1 MADADQEEAA
11 PEPVIEGLTED
22 AGDGE
27 EDPELEDMKRR
38 VQEMEEEANKLK
50 AMQQDLA
57 ADGGEG
63 EEKKASE
70 TDEKS
75 IYVGQV
81 DYEAT
86 PEELQAH
93 FANCG
98 TINRVTIL
106 CDKFTGR
113 SKGFA
118 YVEFEDS
125 AAVPAAILLDNSIF
139 KGRQLKV
146 SAKRV
151 NVRGKG
157 KGKGRGRGRGRG
169 RCRRGK
175 GYKGYRGW

>member
-81 DYEAT
+81 D
-86 PEELQAH
+86 
-93 FANCG
+93 
-98 TINRVTIL
+98 
-106 CDKFTGR
+106 
-113 SKGFA
+113 
-118 YVEFEDS
+118 
-125 AAVPAAILLDNSIF
+125 
-139 KGRQLKV
+139 
-146 SAKRV
+146 
-151 NVRGKG
+151 
-157 KGKGRGRGRGRG
+157 
-169 RCRRGK
+169 
-175 GYKGYRGW
+175 